1 MVGAVAVTDGD
12 GDGEDDDDDEVVGSE
27 VAMAL
32 MLLGNQVKY
41 KELFPLLVLYF
52 ILREHS
58 IVCLFVCLFR
68 CLLPSILPQG
78 MNV

>member
-1 MVGAVAVTDGD
+1 METHVDSDDDGD
-12 GDGEDDDDDEVVGSE
+12 VVGGSE

-52 ILREHS
+52 ILRENV
-58 IVCLFVCLFR
+58 VCLLR

-78 MNV
+78 MNI

>member
-1 MVGAVAVTDGD
+1 METHVDS
-12 GDGEDDDDDEVVGSE
+12 DDDDDGDVVGGSE

-52 ILREHS
+52 ILRENV
-58 IVCLFVCLFR
+58 VCLLR

-78 MNV
+78 MNI